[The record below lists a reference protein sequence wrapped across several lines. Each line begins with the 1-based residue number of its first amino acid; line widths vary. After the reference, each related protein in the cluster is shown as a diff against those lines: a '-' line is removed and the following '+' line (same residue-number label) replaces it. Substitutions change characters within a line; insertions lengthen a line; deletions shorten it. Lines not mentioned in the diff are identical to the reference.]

1 MVLGEE
7 AVEHQAASGYCRQNR
22 TDRMATTGHSRS
34 DADEAHQDGNDC
46 VTEAVG
52 PAHRISRDERALSPQ
67 QHQGDQEQGPSG
79 HGHQRGH
86 GLLVAATEKS
96 AKSTIDPLSAFVS
109 QGLRWHGSLPFCA
122 QAMRN
127 RSRTSLRTARP
138 CPGPGNGTR
147 LPSWGSSAPSN
158 SRRPMRTR
166 AWKYARGR
174 RFAVAAATA
183 VLTYG
188 AQW

>member
-1 MVLGEE
+1 MVLGKE
-7 AVEHQAASGYCRQNR
+7 AVEHQAASGYRGQNR
-22 TDRMATTGHSRS
+22 TDGMATTGHPRP
-34 DADEAHQDGNDC
+34 DADKAHQDGNGC

-52 PAHRISRDERALSPQ
+52 PAYRISRDERALSPHE
-67 QHQGDQEQGPSG
+67 HQGDQEQGPSG

-96 AKSTIDPLSAFVS
+96 AESTIDPSGAFVV
-109 QGLRWHGSLPFCA
+109 QGFRCQGSLPFCA
-122 QAMRN
+122 QEMRN

-158 SRRPMRTR
+158 SMRPMRTWS
-166 AWKYARGR
+166 WKYSR
-174 RFAVAAATA
+174 
-183 VLTYG
+183 
-188 AQW
+188 